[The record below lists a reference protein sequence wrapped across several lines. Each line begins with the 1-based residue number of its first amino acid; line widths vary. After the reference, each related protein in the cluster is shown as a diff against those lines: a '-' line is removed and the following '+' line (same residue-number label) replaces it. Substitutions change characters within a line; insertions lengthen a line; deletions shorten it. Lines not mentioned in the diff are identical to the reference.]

1 MEKKGHFVLIHG
13 ASHGAWCWY
22 KVIPQLKSV
31 GHKVTA
37 MDMAGAGI
45 HPKQVHEVL
54 SISVYF
60 EPLMNFMASL
70 QPEEKVIL
78 VGHSM
83 GGYCISAAM
92 ERYPEKV
99 AVAVFAAA
107 YMASPTL
114 PFVTISQ
121 QDLTLALTLVRHVGF
136 FNDEESIKAVALTK
150 EKYGTVPRVY
160 IVCGKDNILKQDFQ
174 RWIVENSPPNEIKFA
189 LHVIFRQFTRKGVN
203 SKMDK
208 KCTFDNGPGSPPT
221 SMLTGPN
228 YFAYDVYQ
236 LSPPESLTI
245 LMANG
250 GVTIPLQ
257 KEMGLLEHEMSQLQL
272 EFIKLDTKLESRFK
286 DLRDEFK
293 GEIRS
298 ELHSLFEQY
307 FGQSATSAH
316 GMVQDRGKGILGTPP
331 LGFHPRTVYLSPV
344 AYLGHFDT
352 YS

>member
-45 HPKQVHEVL
+45 HPKQVHEVQ
-54 SISVYF
+54 SISDYF

-107 YMASPTL
+107 FMASPTL

-174 RWIVENSPPNEIKFA
+174 RWIVENSPPNEFA
-189 LHVIFRQFTRKGVN
+189 LHDIFRQFTRKGVN

-208 KCTFDNGPGSPPT
+208 KYTFDNGPGSPPT
-221 SMLTGPN
+221 SMLTGLN

-236 LSPPESLTI
+236 LSPPEVKELLIFFFSPITTTGFRLFRI
-245 LMANG
+245 KNYVLASKK
-250 GVTIPLQ
+250 LQ
-257 KEMGLLEHEMSQLQL
+257 NN
-272 EFIKLDTKLESRFK
+272 ID
-286 DLRDEFK
+286 D
-293 GEIRS
+293 
-298 ELHSLFEQY
+298 
-307 FGQSATSAH
+307 
-316 GMVQDRGKGILGTPP
+316 
-331 LGFHPRTVYLSPV
+331 
-344 AYLGHFDT
+344 
-352 YS
+352 

>member
-45 HPKQVHEVL
+45 HPKQVHEVQ

-174 RWIVENSPPNEIKFA
+174 RWIVESSPPNEVKLIPDSDHMIMF
-189 LHVIFRQFTRKGVN
+189 
-203 SKMDK
+203 SK
-208 KCTFDNGPGSPPT
+208 P
-221 SMLTGPN
+221 
-228 YFAYDVYQ
+228 
-236 LSPPESLTI
+236 
-245 LMANG
+245 
-250 GVTIPLQ
+250 
-257 KEMGLLEHEMSQLQL
+257 KELCSCLE
-272 EFIKLDTKLESRFK
+272 
-286 DLRDEFK
+286 
-293 GEIRS
+293 EIA
-298 ELHSLFEQY
+298 EKY
-307 FGQSATSAH
+307 T
-316 GMVQDRGKGILGTPP
+316 
-331 LGFHPRTVYLSPV
+331 
-344 AYLGHFDT
+344 
-352 YS
+352 

>member
-45 HPKQVHEVL
+45 HPKQVHEVQ

-121 QDLTLALTLVRHVGF
+121 QFKEKMDSDKAMDSQFLFHNGLDKPPTSACLGPNFMASKFYQLSPPEDLTLALTLVRHVGF

-174 RWIVENSPPNEIKFA
+174 RWIVESSPPNEVKLIPDSDHMIMF
-189 LHVIFRQFTRKGVN
+189 
-203 SKMDK
+203 SKPKELCSCLEEIAK
-208 KCTFDNGPGSPPT
+208 KYT
-221 SMLTGPN
+221 
-228 YFAYDVYQ
+228 
-236 LSPPESLTI
+236 
-245 LMANG
+245 
-250 GVTIPLQ
+250 
-257 KEMGLLEHEMSQLQL
+257 
-272 EFIKLDTKLESRFK
+272 
-286 DLRDEFK
+286 
-293 GEIRS
+293 
-298 ELHSLFEQY
+298 
-307 FGQSATSAH
+307 
-316 GMVQDRGKGILGTPP
+316 
-331 LGFHPRTVYLSPV
+331 
-344 AYLGHFDT
+344 
-352 YS
+352 

>member
-45 HPKQVHEVL
+45 HPKQVHEVQ
-54 SISVYF
+54 SISDYF

-107 YMASPTL
+107 FMASPTL

-174 RWIVENSPPNEIKFA
+174 RWIVENSPPNEVKLIPDSDHMIMF
-189 LHVIFRQFTRKGVN
+189 
-203 SKMDK
+203 SK
-208 KCTFDNGPGSPPT
+208 P
-221 SMLTGPN
+221 
-228 YFAYDVYQ
+228 
-236 LSPPESLTI
+236 
-245 LMANG
+245 
-250 GVTIPLQ
+250 
-257 KEMGLLEHEMSQLQL
+257 KELCSCLE
-272 EFIKLDTKLESRFK
+272 
-286 DLRDEFK
+286 
-293 GEIRS
+293 EIA
-298 ELHSLFEQY
+298 EKY
-307 FGQSATSAH
+307 T
-316 GMVQDRGKGILGTPP
+316 
-331 LGFHPRTVYLSPV
+331 
-344 AYLGHFDT
+344 
-352 YS
+352 

>member
-1 MEKKGHFVLIHG
+1 MDGDFNKFKGPENSHNFEINRLCKREAIKERKQMEKKGHFVLIHG

-45 HPKQVHEVL
+45 HPKHVHEVQ
-54 SISVYF
+54 SISDYF

-92 ERYPEKV
+92 ERYPENV

-121 QDLTLALTLVRHVGF
+121 QFKEKMDSDKAMDTQFGFHNGLDKPPTSACPGPNFLASKFYQLSPPEARLSQIQSIPFIDLTLALTLVRHVCF

-174 RWIVENSPPNEIKFA
+174 RWIVENSPPNEVKLIPDSDHMIMF
-189 LHVIFRQFTRKGVN
+189 
-203 SKMDK
+203 SK
-208 KCTFDNGPGSPPT
+208 P
-221 SMLTGPN
+221 
-228 YFAYDVYQ
+228 
-236 LSPPESLTI
+236 
-245 LMANG
+245 
-250 GVTIPLQ
+250 
-257 KEMGLLEHEMSQLQL
+257 KELCSCLE
-272 EFIKLDTKLESRFK
+272 
-286 DLRDEFK
+286 
-293 GEIRS
+293 EIA
-298 ELHSLFEQY
+298 EKY
-307 FGQSATSAH
+307 T
-316 GMVQDRGKGILGTPP
+316 
-331 LGFHPRTVYLSPV
+331 
-344 AYLGHFDT
+344 
-352 YS
+352 

>member
-45 HPKQVHEVL
+45 HPKQVHEVQ

-121 QDLTLALTLVRHVGF
+121 QFKEKMDSDKAMDSQFLFHNGLDKPPTSACLGPNFMASKFYQLSPPEARLK
-136 FNDEESIKAVALTK
+136 SIKAVALTK

-174 RWIVENSPPNEIKFA
+174 RWIVESSPPNE
-189 LHVIFRQFTRKGVN
+189 FTRKGVN

-208 KCTFDNGPGSPPT
+208 KYTFDNGPGSPPT

-236 LSPPESLTI
+236 LSPPEVKELFIFFLSDY
-245 LMANG
+245 NDR
-250 GVTIPLQ
+250 IPSFPHQELCSCLQ
-257 KEMGLLEHEMSQLQL
+257 
-272 EFIKLDTKLESRFK
+272 
-286 DLRDEFK
+286 
-293 GEIRS
+293 EIP
-298 ELHSLFEQY
+298 E
-307 FGQSATSAH
+307 
-316 GMVQDRGKGILGTPP
+316 
-331 LGFHPRTVYLSPV
+331 
-344 AYLGHFDT
+344 
-352 YS
+352 